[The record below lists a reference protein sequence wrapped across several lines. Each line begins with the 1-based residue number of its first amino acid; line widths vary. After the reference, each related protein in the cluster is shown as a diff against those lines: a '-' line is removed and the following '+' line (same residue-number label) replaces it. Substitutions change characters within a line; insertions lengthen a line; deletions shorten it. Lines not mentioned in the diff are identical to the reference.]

1 VISHEPSG
9 QEIAHRHAQG
19 LAVHRRHGDDD
30 LRGGE
35 FGQLLA
41 AAAAGRHRL
50 GAIGDDRHLGD
61 PAVARGDHRG
71 DGAGLGAGAFG

>member
-9 QEIAHRHAQG
+9 QEVAHRHAQG

-30 LRGGE
+30 LGGGE
-35 FGQLLA
+35 FGQLLTT
-41 AAAAGRHRL
+41 AAAGRHRL

-61 PAVARGDHRG
+61 PVSPAAIIAAIAPASAQVPSG
-71 DGAGLGAGAFG
+71 